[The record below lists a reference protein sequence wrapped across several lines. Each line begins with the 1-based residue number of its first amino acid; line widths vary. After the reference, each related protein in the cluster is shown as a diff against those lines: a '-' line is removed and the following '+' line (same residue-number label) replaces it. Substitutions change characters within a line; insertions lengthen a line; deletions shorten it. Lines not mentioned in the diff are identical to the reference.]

1 MIAASCEAATLIDA
15 ARCPLSGKVTTLGV
29 AFAALVLSATP
40 LLAQRS
46 VYIEDLTW
54 PEVQQAIQSGKTN
67 AIIYTGSTEQNGPH
81 MAIGK
86 HNFIARWVA
95 GAIAIKLG
103 DALVYP
109 TLPFAPTGDAVKRTA
124 HMRFPGSVSL
134 TAQTYR
140 SVVHDVALSAVDA
153 GFRNVFIMGDHGD
166 GQDVL
171 GAVAK
176 ELDSQWR
183 AKGVRVFY
191 VADLYF
197 KEKQQAG
204 AYAASH
210 GLPTHDVHAGTDDT
224 SELMALDGGHRW
236 IRADKLAPSEGAQT
250 ARTGVDG
257 DPTKATAALGD
268 IFLQYKIDDAVSQIT
283 ALKKNNSEKSK
294 VEGAR
299 Y

>member
-1 MIAASCEAATLIDA
+1 MHAD
-15 ARCPLSGKVTTLGV
+15 RRPLSYQ
-29 AFAALVLSATP
+29 LVLVAILA
-40 LLAQRS
+40 LLPAPVVAQQS

-54 PEVQQAIQSGKTN
+54 PEVQQAIASGKTS

-109 TLPFAPTGDAVKRTA
+109 TLAFAPTGDPVARTA

-134 TAQTYR
+134 TEQTYGA
-140 SVVHDVALSAVDA
+140 VVHDVALSALDA

-166 GQDVL
+166 GQDAL
-171 GAVAK
+171 AAVARN
-176 ELDSQWR
+176 LDAQWR
-183 AKGVRVFY
+183 SKGTRVFY
-191 VADLYF
+191 VPDLYF
-197 KEKQQAG
+197 KEKLQAR
-204 AYAASH
+204 AYEASH

-224 SELMALDGGHRW
+224 SELMALDAQHRW
-236 IRADKLAPSEGAQT
+236 IRTDKLAASAGAET

-257 DPTKATAALGD
+257 DPTKASAALGD
-268 IFLQYKIDDAVSQIT
+268 IFLEYKVDDAVAQIRR
-283 ALKKNNSEKSK
+283 LL
-294 VEGAR
+294 GDAR
-299 Y
+299 

>member
-1 MIAASCEAATLIDA
+1 MLAAGCEPTTFTDA
-15 ARCPLSGKVTTLGV
+15 ACCPLNGQLRPLTV
-29 AFAALVLSATP
+29 AFAALVLAAAP
-40 LLAQRS
+40 LVAQQS

-54 PEVQQAIQSGKTN
+54 PEVQQAIQSGKTT
-67 AIIYTGSTEQNGPH
+67 AIIYAGSTEQNGPH

-134 TAQTYR
+134 TTQTYR
-140 SVVHDVALSAVDA
+140 SVVHDVALSALDA
-153 GFRNVFIMGDHGD
+153 GFHNVFIMGDHGD

-176 ELDSQWR
+176 ELDAQWKP
-183 AKGVRVFY
+183 KGVRVLY
-191 VADLYF
+191 VPDLYF
-197 KEKQQAG
+197 KEKQQAH
-204 AYAASH
+204 AYEVSH

-224 SELMALDGGHRW
+224 SELMALDGQHRW
-236 IRADKLAPSEGAQT
+236 IRTNKLAPSEGAQT

-257 DPTKATAALGD
+257 DPTKASAALGD
-268 IFLQYKIDDAVSQIT
+268 VFLQYKVDDAVGQIHQLLNT
-283 ALKKNNSEKSK
+283 
-294 VEGAR
+294 GR
-299 Y
+299 

>member
-1 MIAASCEAATLIDA
+1 MRAFRYPLTTSAHAGRL
-15 ARCPLSGKVTTLGV
+15 PLSCQ
-29 AFAALVLSATP
+29 LVLVAVLALFPASVV
-40 LLAQRS
+40 AQRS

-54 PEVQQAIQSGKTN
+54 PEVQQAIASGKTS

-109 TLPFAPTGDAVKRTA
+109 TLPFAPTGDAVTRTA

-134 TAQTYR
+134 TAQTYGA
-140 SVVHDVALSAVDA
+140 VVHDVALSALDA

-171 GAVAK
+171 AAVAK
-176 ELDSQWR
+176 NLDAQWR
-183 AKGVRVFY
+183 PKGTHVFY
-191 VADLYF
+191 VPDLYF
-197 KEKQQAG
+197 KEKQQAR
-204 AYAASH
+204 AYEASH

-224 SELMALDGGHRW
+224 SELMALDGQHRW
-236 IRADKLAPSEGAQT
+236 IRTDKLAASTGSET

-257 DPTKATAALGD
+257 DPTKASAALGNV
-268 IFLQYKIDDAVSQIT
+268 FLQYKIDDAVTQIRQFLAST
-283 ALKKNNSEKSK
+283 H
-294 VEGAR
+294 
-299 Y
+299 